1 MPRGPRLDIPG
12 ALHHVMVRG
21 IDRQNIFLSDADRND
36 LLYRLGEGVLRSGL
50 RVYAWAL
57 MSNHF
62 HVLLRSGSEGLS
74 AAMRRLLTGYAVR
87 FNRRHRRWG
96 HLFQNRYKSILVEED
111 SYLLELVRYIHLNPL
126 RVRAVNGLEELDRYP
141 WTGHSALVGVV
152 NRAWQDIDFVLGQ
165 FEQVGGQAR
174 ARYREFVASGVEQG
188 RREDLQGGGLVRS
201 MGGWEKVQ
209 ALRRGRERWAYDERV
224 LGSSEFIERIWKEA
238 ERLESTNRT
247 RKADDVTAYLKNLL
261 TSVAAKY
268 GLNVTE
274 LSGGSRRPE
283 VVEARGVVSYVAV
296 RFGGLGPTRLGRLLR
311 VSRQSVLRGVEV
323 GEQVMN
329 KKGWH
334 VESFWS

>member
-36 LLYRLGEGVLRSGL
+36 LLCRLGEGVLRSGL

-74 AAMRRLLTGYAVR
+74 TTMRRLLTGYAVR

-111 SYLLELVRYIHLNPL
+111 SYLLELVRYVHLNPL
-126 RVRAVNGLEELDRYP
+126 RAGVVNRLEDLDQYLC
-141 WTGHSALVGVV
+141 TGHSTLVGVV
-152 NRAWQDIDFVLGQ
+152 NREWQDVDFVLGQ
-165 FEQVGGQAR
+165 FGQIAGEAR

-201 MGGWEKVQ
+201 IGGWDKVV

-224 LGSSEFIERIWKEA
+224 LGSSEFIEGIWKEA
-238 ERLESTNRT
+238 EKVESTSRT
-247 RKADDVTAYLKNLL
+247 TGAADATACLENLL
-261 TSVAAKY
+261 TSVAEKF
-268 GLNVTE
+268 GLKATE
-274 LSGGSRRPE
+274 LSGGSRRRE
-283 VVEARGVVSYVAV
+283 VVEARGVISYVAV
-296 RFGGLGPTRLGRLLR
+296 RVGGLGPTRLGRLLR
-311 VSRQSVLRGVEV
+311 VSRQSVLRGVTV
-323 GEQVMN
+323 GKQVIIRN
-329 KKGWH
+329 GW
-334 VESFWS
+334 EPKSFW